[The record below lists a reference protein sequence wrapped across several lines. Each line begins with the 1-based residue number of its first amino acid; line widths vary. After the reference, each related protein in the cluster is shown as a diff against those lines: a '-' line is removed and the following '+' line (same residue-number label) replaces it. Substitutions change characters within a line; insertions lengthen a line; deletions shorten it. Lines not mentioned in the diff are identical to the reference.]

1 MDITRARATTTAP
14 TQWISGP
21 AWIDELAAPD
31 SDLHI
36 AVDSVRFAPG
46 ARTAWHS
53 HPVGQVLVVTDG
65 EGRVQRRGEPVE
77 TIRAGDAVRILA
89 GEWHWHGAG
98 PTTFMTHLA
107 IEEIAADGTQPEWGP
122 AVTEADY
129 TS

>member
-1 MDITRARATTTAP
+1 MDITRARATTPAP
-14 TQWISGP
+14 AQWIAGA

-31 SDLHI
+31 SDLRV

-65 EGRVQRRGEPVE
+65 EGRVQRRGQPVE
-77 TIRAGDAVRILA
+77 TIRAGDSVRILA

-98 PTTFMTHLA
+98 PATFMAHLA
-107 IEEIAADGTQPEWGP
+107 IEETAADGTQPEWGP
-122 AVTEADY
+122 SVTETEY